1 MTKLLY
7 VYSDLYFIDK
17 INLRGEMEP
26 EVGKTNF
33 NIYIYIDKSLRLQ
46 KGEIIHLISVQM
58 LEMKSI

>member
-1 MTKLLY
+1 MVASHMTKLLY

-33 NIYIYIDKSLRLQ
+33 NIYIYIYR
-46 KGEIIHLISVQM
+46 
-58 LEMKSI
+58 